1 MSSKLT
7 FNSIWFSNFLSFGQN
22 RNEVDFSEPGT
33 VLIEGKNLD
42 TNGANGSGKTSII
55 NALCYVL
62 FNKPF
67 DSISLQRLINS
78 TNATKNTLMQVG
90 ISFTKGLDEYEIVR
104 SRGESQSTFVT
115 RNGEDITPGK
125 GVMECDALI
134 ESIIGISY
142 DMFTKTVIFSGNSQA
157 FLSLPISQ
165 QRSQIEELLNI
176 TMLSEMAVKLKEQIK
191 TCEGD
196 IKVQEAVIKQQQQLV
211 ELQQKH
217 ILEAEK
223 RIEKW
228 ELAKTKDIDLLK
240 KELSLVSEDD
250 LELEQQNHALR
261 DQLQLE
267 AEQLKAKISPVNTA
281 VSALTQSLRKLKSE
295 QEHLQEAK
303 CPYCLQA
310 YAESPD
316 KLSVL
321 EKSIHKTEADL
332 LDKQKTLATHNL
344 EMQELAV
351 YLAETV
357 AKITKPNLEQLLKAR
372 QNAAITKQKIVDL
385 QASNNPHISTLE
397 QLLMED
403 EVTVDSAKIDVLKK
417 RLEHQ
422 QFLLKLLTSKD
433 SFIRKRIINRSI
445 PFLNN
450 RINHYTASLGL
461 PHIVKFDADMS
472 CSVSEFGRELDFG
485 NLSAGEKRRVNTA
498 LSLAFRD
505 VLHHLH
511 SKINILL
518 IDELDGQ
525 LDPSGI
531 DAITNIL
538 KSKSRDEQLAVYVIS
553 HHPMIEGRL
562 DKKMVV
568 TKEHGFST
576 IGE

>member
-67 DSISLQRLINS
+67 DNISLQRLINS

-217 ILEAEK
+217 ISEAEK

-228 ELAKTKDIDLLK
+228 ESAKTKDIDLLK

-267 AEQLKAKISPVNTA
+267 AVQLKAKISPVNTA
-281 VSALTQSLRKLKSE
+281 VSALSQSLRKLKSE

-310 YAESPD
+310 YAESPE
-316 KLSVL
+316 KLSAL
-321 EKSIHKTEADL
+321 EKSIQTTEADL
-332 LDKQKTLATHNL
+332 LDKRKTLAAHNL
-344 EMQELAV
+344 ELEELAV

-357 AKITKPNLEQLLKAR
+357 SKITKPNLEQLLKAR
-372 QNAAITKQKIVDL
+372 QNAAITKQKIIDL
-385 QASNNPHISTLE
+385 QASNNPHLSTLE

-403 EVTVDSAKIDVLKK
+403 EVVVDSAKIDVLRK

-531 DAITNIL
+531 DAITHIL
-538 KSKSRDEQLAVYVIS
+538 KNKSRDEQLAVYVIS

-562 DKKMVV
+562 DKKMIV

>member
-67 DSISLQRLINS
+67 DNISLQRLINS

-90 ISFTKGLDEYEIVR
+90 ISFTKGHDEYEIVR

-217 ILEAEK
+217 ISEAEK

-228 ELAKTKDIDLLK
+228 ESAKTKDIDLLK

-261 DQLQLE
+261 DQLQFE
-267 AEQLKAKISPVNTA
+267 AVQLKAKISPVNTA
-281 VSALTQSLRKLKSE
+281 VSALSQSLRKLKSE

-310 YAESPD
+310 YAESPE
-316 KLSVL
+316 KLSAL
-321 EKSIHKTEADL
+321 EKSIQTTEADL
-332 LDKQKTLATHNL
+332 LDKQKTLAAHNL
-344 EMQELAV
+344 ELEELAV
-351 YLAETV
+351 HLAETV

-385 QASNNPHISTLE
+385 QASSNPHLSTLE

-531 DAITNIL
+531 DAITHIL
-538 KSKSRDEQLAVYVIS
+538 KNKSRDEQLAVYVIS

-562 DKKMVV
+562 DKKMIV

>member
-67 DSISLQRLINS
+67 DNISLQRLINS

-217 ILEAEK
+217 ISEAEK

-228 ELAKTKDIDLLK
+228 ESAKTKDIDLLK

-261 DQLQLE
+261 DQLQFE
-267 AEQLKAKISPVNTA
+267 AVQLKAKISPVNTA
-281 VSALTQSLRKLKSE
+281 VSTLSQSLRKLKSE

-303 CPYCLQA
+303 CPYCLQS
-310 YAESPD
+310 YAESPE
-316 KLSVL
+316 KLSAL
-321 EKSIHKTEADL
+321 GKSIQTTEADL
-332 LDKQKTLATHNL
+332 LDKQKTLAAHNL
-344 EMQELAV
+344 EMEELAI

-385 QASNNPHISTLE
+385 QAANNPHISTLE

-403 EVTVDSAKIDVLKK
+403 EVVVDSAKIDVLRRK
-417 RLEHQ
+417 LEHQ

-531 DAITNIL
+531 DAITHIL
-538 KSKSRDEQLAVYVIS
+538 KNKSRDEQLAVYVIS

-562 DKKMVV
+562 DKKMIV